1 MRKGVIDTDC
11 CRPDDVSIS
20 CQGGQTALMH
30 AAEGGHEAIFQSLV
44 SAGCDVNVKDNV
56 RMTS

>member
-1 MRKGVIDTDC
+1 MRKGVVDTDR

-20 CQGGQTALMH
+20 YQDGETRLMH
-30 AAEGGHEAIFQSLV
+30 AAGVGHEAIFQSLV
-44 SAGCDVNVKDNV
+44 SAGCDVNVKDVV

>member
-1 MRKGVIDTDC
+1 MRKGVVDTDR

-20 CQGGQTALMH
+20 YQWDNTALMH
-30 AAEGGHEAIFQSLV
+30 AAKGGHEAIFQSLV
-44 SAGCDVNVKDNV
+44 SAGCDVNVKDEV